1 MTPED
6 RETQPLLGPPG
17 GSTPRSRRVFLA
29 AFAAALG
36 PLSFGFALGY
46 SSPAIPSLRRAAPPA
61 PRLDDNEASW
71 FGAIVTL
78 GAAAG
83 GVLGGGL
90 VDRAG
95 RKLSLLLCAVP
106 FVVGFAVITAA
117 RDVWVLLGG
126 RLLTGLA
133 CGVAS
138 LVAPV
143 YISEVAYPAVRGL
156 LGSCVQLM
164 VVTGILLAYLAGWV
178 LEWRWLAVLGCV
190 PPTLMLLL
198 MSCVPETPRFLL
210 AQHRRQEAM
219 AALRFLWGSE
229 QGWEEPPIEAERQGF
244 QLALLRRPGI
254 YKPFVIGVSLMAF
267 QQLSGVN
274 AVMFYAETIFEE
286 AKFKDSSLASVVVGL
301 IQVLFT
307 ALAALIMDKAGRRLL
322 LTLSG
327 VIMVFSTSAF
337 GAYFKL
343 AQGGPGNSSHVDL
356 LAPVSTEPIDPSVGL
371 AWLAVGSMCL
381 FIAGFAVGWGPIP
394 WLLMSEIFPLHVKG
408 VATGV
413 CVLTNWLMAFLVTKE
428 FSSVMEALRPYGA
441 FWLASAFCI
450 FGVLFTLFC
459 VPETKGKTLEQI
471 TAHFEG
477 R

>member
-1 MTPED
+1 M
-6 RETQPLLGPPG
+6 
-17 GSTPRSRRVFLA
+17 
-29 AFAAALG
+29 
-36 PLSFGFALGY
+36 
-46 SSPAIPSLRRAAPPA
+46 
-61 PRLDDNEASW
+61 
-71 FGAIVTL
+71 
-78 GAAAG
+78 
-83 GVLGGGL
+83 
-90 VDRAG
+90 
-95 RKLSLLLCAVP
+95 
-106 FVVGFAVITAA
+106 
-117 RDVWVLLGG
+117 LLGG

-143 YISEVAYPAVRGL
+143 YISEIAYPEVRGL

-190 PPTLMLLL
+190 PPSFMLLL
-198 MSCVPETPRFLL
+198 MCCMPETPRFLL
-210 AQHRRQEAM
+210 TQHKHQEAM
-219 AALRFLWGSE
+219 AAVQFLWGSE
-229 QGWEEPPIEAERQGF
+229 QGWEEPPIGAEHQDFR
-244 QLALLRRPGI
+244 LAQLRRPSI
-254 YKPFVIGVSLMAF
+254 YKPFIIGVSLMVF
-267 QQLSGVN
+267 QQLSGIN

-286 AKFKDSSLASVVVGL
+286 AKFKDSSLASVVVG
-301 IQVLFT
+301 IFQVLFT
-307 ALAALIMDKAGRRLL
+307 AVAALIMDRAGRRLL
-322 LTLSG
+322 LALSG

-343 AQGGPGNSSHVDL
+343 TEGAPSNSSLVDF
-356 LAPVSTEPIDPSVGL
+356 LAPVSAEPAGASVGL

-408 VATGV
+408 VATGI

-428 FSSVMEALRPYGA
+428 FSSLMEVLQPYGA

-450 FGVLFTLFC
+450 LSVLFTLCC